1 MPSIRT
7 MKIFLAVVR
16 HGTFA
21 TAGKQI
27 GLTPAAVGL
36 QMRALETDLRCTLFD
51 RSARAAV
58 LNPAGRRLVPEIEE
72 LVRRYELLA
81 APQESGVLSGRVVMG
96 ALVSALMGDF
106 ADALWTIKRENPQLD
121 VHLFSGMSAG
131 FAVMVERGEIDA
143 AVVTQSPGALPK
155 SLVWT
160 QLYTEPMVL
169 IVPRRPHF
177 TLADHFAGVLR
188 DAPFMRF
195 ERGTWTGMLV
205 QEVLDVCGAQVNE
218 SMQLNSNEAIME
230 LVRQGF
236 GVSIVPQVA
245 NVDWDRDRFLRVL
258 PMPGVDVRRRVGLLE
273 RTVHSR
279 MAFTG
284 AIKEYFRKT
293 GAQPARSRYERTP
306 ARPSAIR
313 PRRR

>member
-21 TAGKQI
+21 AAGKQI

-36 QMRALETDLRCTLFD
+36 QMRALESDLRCALFD

-58 LNPAGRRLVPEIEE
+58 LNASGRRLVPELEE
-72 LVRRYELLA
+72 LVQRYELLVSG
-81 APQESGVLSGRVVMG
+81 QEGGGVSGRVVMG

-106 ADALWTIKRENPQLD
+106 ANALWAIKHQNPQLD
-121 VHLFSGMSAG
+121 VHLFAGMSAG

-143 AVVTQSPGALPK
+143 AVVTQSPGALAK
-155 SLVWT
+155 GLVWT
-160 QLYTEPMVL
+160 ELYTEPMIL
-169 IVPRRPHF
+169 IVPRHPHF
-177 TLADHFAGVLR
+177 SLSPHFAGVLR

-205 QEVLDVCGAQVNE
+205 QEVLDACGIKVNE
-218 SMQLNSNEAIME
+218 SMELNSNEAIME

-245 NVDWDRDRFLRVL
+245 NVDWERDRFLRVM
-258 PMPGVDVRRRVGLLE
+258 PMAGVDVRRRVGLLE
-273 RTVHSR
+273 RTVHPR
-279 MAFTG
+279 MAFTE
-284 AIKEYFRKT
+284 AIKDYFRQ
-293 GAQPARSRYERTP
+293 GAPKSARRRAPKNRVMRSRTGG
-306 ARPSAIR
+306 
-313 PRRR
+313 

>member
-21 TAGKQI
+21 AAGKQI

-36 QMRALETDLRCTLFD
+36 QMRALENDLRCVLFD

-58 LNPAGRRLVPEIEE
+58 LNASGRRLVPELEE
-72 LVRRYELLA
+72 LVQRYELLVTG
-81 APQESGVLSGRVVMG
+81 QESGGLSGRVVMG

-106 ADALWTIKRENPQLD
+106 ADALWAIKHQNPQLD
-121 VHLFSGMSAG
+121 VHLFSGMSAD
-131 FAVMVERGEIDA
+131 FALMVERGDIDA
-143 AVVTQSPGALPK
+143 AVVTQSPGALARG
-155 SLVWT
+155 LVWT
-160 QLYTEPMVL
+160 ELYTEPMIL
-169 IVPRRPHF
+169 IVPRHPHF
-177 TLADHFAGVLR
+177 SLSPHFASVLR

-205 QEVLDVCGAQVNE
+205 QEVLDVCGIKVNE
-218 SMQLNSNEAIME
+218 SMELNSNEAIME

-245 NVDWDRDRFLRVL
+245 NVDWDRDRFLRVM
-258 PMPGVDVRRRVGLLE
+258 PMAGVDVRRRVGLLE

-279 MAFTG
+279 MAFTE
-284 AIKEYFRKT
+284 AIKDYFRQSGPKSARASAPRT
-293 GAQPARSRYERTP
+293 RVMRSRR
-306 ARPSAIR
+306 AG
-313 PRRR
+313 